1 MSQIWNHVALAEEVA
16 TPVVGAGATMLLYT
30 DRHAYT
36 ITSVAKSG
44 KSFTMQ
50 RDNAK
55 RVDNNGLSESQVYEI
70 TPDTNGPVTKVRMT
84 KKGWRVG
91 GMRGN
96 KVLVGCRD
104 EYYDF
109 SF

>member
-1 MSQIWNHVALAEEVA
+1 MSQIWNHVRLTEEVA
-16 TPVVGAGATMLLYT
+16 TPKVGDGATMLLYT

-50 RDNAK
+50 RDTVK
-55 RVDNNGLSESQVYEI
+55 RVDTNGMSESQDYEF
-70 TPDTNGPVTKVRMT
+70 TRNEQGETVTVRMS

-104 EYYDF
+104 EYFDF

>member
-16 TPVVGAGATMLLYT
+16 TPKVGDGATMLLYT

-70 TPDTNGPVTKVRMT
+70 TPDTNGSFTKVRMT